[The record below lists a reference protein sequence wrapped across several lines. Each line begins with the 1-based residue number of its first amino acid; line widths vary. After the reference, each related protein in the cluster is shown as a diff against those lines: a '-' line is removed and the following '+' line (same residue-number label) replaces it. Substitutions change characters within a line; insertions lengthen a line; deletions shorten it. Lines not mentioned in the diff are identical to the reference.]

1 MIVISTNNFGNDG
14 ISCEVQACNKMAA
27 RGVPLRVGHQVKRAY
42 SVSRGSEDFKHC
54 LELVK

>member
-1 MIVISTNNFGNDG
+1 MIVISINIFGMMV
-14 ISCEVQACNKMAA
+14 SCEVQARNKMAA
-27 RGVPLRVGHQVKRAY
+27 RGVPLRVGHLVKRAY